1 MFPTSALLAQVE
13 EEAGFFL
20 QCLDGVEKLLS
31 KIFYHRLHFP
41 RLLARDSRI
50 LLLLFS
56 AFCCCWHFWIS
67 VSFIYMSGI
76 YEVKNKTQGSHH
88 YIIPG
93 IPSFLTSLS
102 PLSFS
107 ESSFVCFKKWQGF
120 WLHSVE
126 CIWESTS
133 TPSSQMQI
141 LQFTLKIH

>member
-41 RLLARDSRI
+41 RPLARDSRI